1 MKARLALLATMCV
14 VVVLNACGDPTS
26 LKASAAT
33 SVDTL
38 YVFAL
43 SGTPPSYPSGISLLV
58 GQAVPVNVFLNGFP
72 AFDVAFDIDTDG
84 NAIVYPVKLV
94 IPSPGS
100 RPVGLLKF
108 GTPFETVLE
117 APATGYE
124 LDSAFVV
131 SPGETLVVRSQHNIS
146 QDVCQFALN
155 PYLYSKIAV
164 DSVSLASRTIYLKLG
179 LDPNC
184 GFRSFATGVPTN

>member
-26 LKASAAT
+26 LKASANT

-38 YVFAL
+38 FVFAL
-43 SGTPPSYPSGISLLV
+43 SGTPPSYPSGISLLARS
-58 GQAVPVNVFLNGFP
+58 AVQVNGFA
-72 AFDVAFDIDTDG
+72 AFDVAFDIDAAG
-84 NAIVYPVKLV
+84 KAIVYPIKLV
-94 IPSPGS
+94 IPTPSGS

-108 GTPFETVLE
+108 DTPFETVLE

-124 LDSAFVV
+124 LDSAFVLT
-131 SPGETLVVRSQHNIS
+131 PGETLVIQSAHNFS
-146 QDVCQFALN
+146 QDICQYALN
-155 PYLYSKIAV
+155 PYLYAKIGV

-184 GFRSFATGVPTN
+184 GFRSFATGIPTN